1 MNGIPDIETT
11 FHADEP
17 EDEEERMRRSSCQPY
32 IQIFKGEE
40 MLYSSIKQ
48 GEKPKKIYGSD
59 LSISFPIDI
68 DIEGDIL
75 V

>member
-1 MNGIPDIETT
+1 
-11 FHADEP
+11 
-17 EDEEERMRRSSCQPY
+17 
-32 IQIFKGEE
+32 

-75 V
+75 VWAWHYKKA